1 MPLSRSTSS
10 SAVWLYPWTW
20 ISRVAASRIASRV
33 DRPSRTLTP
42 LSVVLVVIC
51 TDQLVQRVASVTLCV
66 KIFLELFLELAIIPG
81 TYRVV
86 SQPQPAVE
94 GSQRWTSQALRAQGS
109 GARELGWL
117 RRLRSS
123 LENPAP
129 AI

>member
-1 MPLSRSTSS
+1 
-10 SAVWLYPWTW
+10 LYPWTW

-51 TDQLVQRVASVTLCV
+51 TDQLVQRVVSVTLCV
-66 KIFLELFLELAIIPG
+66 KIFLELAIIPG

-94 GSQRWTSQALRAQGS
+94 GSQRWTAQALWRLRRLRAQ
-109 GARELGWL
+109 ELGWL
-117 RRLRSS
+117 RRLGSS
-123 LENPAP
+123 LKNPGA
-129 AI
+129 AF